1 MGSISKLFEKIICD
15 FHEVEFDYRKIM
27 EKVEDSLSDEFPDL
41 SVKVLLYDKKKKNFH
56 STNKTPVLT
65 SEDFV
70 SLYDKL
76 GPLGK
81 PFIVN
86 ESNYF
91 PISILKKPIGCFM
104 VKTKD
109 GIDKDGIG
117 EKKFDTINHVSMLI
131 MNLASL
137 GASAYNEINPEELL
151 KKNRSIIIGEISSG
165 VLHDLNN
172 IICAILGR
180 AQLGIMKYNRSEEIS
195 DLLES
200 LKMVEKISKSGG
212 KITKRLRNF
221 SKLTGKNELKK
232 VRLSQI
238 IESSI
243 DILEPKLR
251 EQKENQGKS
260 IEIENKISEELYI
273 TTDPTALE
281 EVFFN
286 LFNNSLDAIE
296 DEGQIEIEVE
306 EDRFNT
312 RILVS
317 DNGVGMTDDV
327 LDKIGTMYF
336 TTKGDSGM
344 GVGVSAVRTLLDLQ
358 GGSLNYRSQ
367 KGHGTTAIVNLP
379 KIKPNQN
386 TVEEI
391 DTEISFS
398 PRNNRQEILLIEDNI
413 GMREV
418 MEELLTGY
426 GHTVHSADTG
436 NKGIEA
442 FLSGKFDMVFLDIGL
457 PDKSGLDVA
466 KEIRET
472 EQEVKIAAIT
482 GWDEDKVDKTLFDL
496 TITKPFNINQLQE
509 FLDISSSEK
518 KAEED
523 ELDSKTILWENI
535 SKDVI

>member
-15 FHEVEFDYRKIM
+15 FHEVEYDYRKIL
-27 EKVEDSLSDEFPDL
+27 ENVESSLSEEFPDL
-41 SVKVLLYDKKKKNFH
+41 SIKVLLYDKKKKNFH

-86 ESNYF
+86 ETNYF

-104 VKTKD
+104 VKS
-109 GIDKDGIG
+109 GDGIG
-117 EKKFDTINHVSMLI
+117 EEQFDTINRVSMLI

-180 AQLGIMKYNRSEEIS
+180 AQLGIMKYKRSDDIS
-195 DLLES
+195 DLLDS

-221 SKLTGKNELKK
+221 SKITGKNELKE

-251 EQKENQGKS
+251 EQRENQGKS
-260 IEIENKISEELYI
+260 IEIENNISKELYI

-296 DEGQIEIEVE
+296 LEGQIEIEVE

-312 RILVS
+312 RIMVS
-317 DNGVGMTDDV
+317 DNGVGMSDDV

-336 TTKGDSGM
+336 TTKGDNGM
-344 GVGVSAVRTLLDLQ
+344 GVGVSAVKTLLDLQ

-367 KGHGTTAIVNLP
+367 KGQGTIAIVNLP
-379 KIKPNQN
+379 KVKPNHKA
-386 TVEEI
+386 VEEI

-398 PRNNRQEILLIEDNI
+398 PRNNEQNILLIEDNN

-426 GHTVHSADTG
+426 GHNVQSADSG
-436 NKGIEA
+436 NKGIETFA
-442 FLSGKFDMVFLDIGL
+442 SGNYDMVFLDIGL
-457 PDKSGLDVA
+457 PDKSGIDVA

-472 EQEVKIAAIT
+472 KQDVKIAAIT

-509 FLDISSSEK
+509 FLDTSSSEK
-518 KAEED
+518 KAEAEKI
-523 ELDSKTILWENI
+523 DSKTILWENI
-535 SKDVI
+535 SKNVI